1 MKKVA
6 GLQYIMY
13 GNRIMDLLN
22 PIGETMANRFRIT
35 QSREEIIA
43 TGGIAMVGAL
53 LNDNRGLASVDKM
66 TTDRIKKG

>member
-1 MKKVA
+1 
-6 GLQYIMY
+6 MY